1 MSQHTWPKED
11 CAACK
16 AEHDKIV
23 AIHTGVIDV
32 TVMGATM
39 PKEVLLTTYGDG
51 RMTIAVR
58 GAMGSWL
65 SEHDLTP
72 QPIGGE

>member
-11 CAACK
+11 CATCK

-23 AIHTGVIDV
+23 ALHTGIIDV
-32 TVMGATM
+32 TVRGETY
-39 PKEVLLTTYGDG
+39 PRTVLLTTYGDG
-51 RMTIAVR
+51 RLTLAVR
-58 GAMGSWL
+58 GLTGWL

-72 QPIGGE
+72 QPIEGEK